1 MENREILKENSRLR
15 AKCNKLENT
24 IIRQANHIRK
34 LESKLTLKTSGQEPK
49 DIEDIVLAAI
59 TESYPYCHKSIIVDR
74 RKNDEYVVVRQLYQ
88 YFLREFA
95 RKTTTEIGQL
105 TGNRDHSSVLYSLKE
120 VPNRCLSSR
129 EYKSKFDIIEARI
142 KSMIMSSQQYTSVV
156 DNNEVQVIVTTKGA
170 YTPEII
176 GATIS

>member
-1 MENREILKENSRLR
+1 MTTQELNRENFRLR
-15 AKCNKLENT
+15 AKCSKLENT

-34 LESKLTLKTSGQEPK
+34 LESKLTIKQSGQEPT
-49 DIEDIVLAAI
+49 DIEDVVLAAI

-74 RKNDEYVVVRQLYQ
+74 RKNEEYVIVRQLYQ

-105 TGNRDHSSVLYSLKE
+105 TGHRDHSSVLHSLKE

-129 EYKSKFDIIEARI
+129 EYKSKFEAIEAKIKQMLYTVERI
-142 KSMIMSSQQYTSVV
+142 G
-156 DNNEVQVIVTTKGA
+156 D
-170 YTPEII
+170 
-176 GATIS
+176 TIS